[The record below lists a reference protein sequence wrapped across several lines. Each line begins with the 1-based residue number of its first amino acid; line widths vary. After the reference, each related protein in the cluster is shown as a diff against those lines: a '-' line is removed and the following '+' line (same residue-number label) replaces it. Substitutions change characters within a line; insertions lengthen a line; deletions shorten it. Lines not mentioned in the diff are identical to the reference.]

1 MILREDI
8 RRLSAMYGNED
19 KFDLRALIRHA
30 KELDES
36 QFSDYSVQ
44 EATAFWNMFNFE
56 KDYDVRVFADKLKN
70 NSYEK

>member
-8 RRLSAMYGNED
+8 RRLAAMYGNED
-19 KFDLRALIRHA
+19 KFDLQALIQHA

-44 EATAFWNMFNFE
+44 ESTAFWNMFNLE
-56 KDYDVRVFADKLKN
+56 KDY
-70 NSYEK
+70 